1 MQPSTGDV
9 GATSAN
15 HTGQPPA
22 PCTRPRKGQ
31 CIPIAASPNYNRQHT
46 AETGV
51 GASESWDGRR
61 LSTHSSKA
69 EAREGAFRVSNMD
82 SGPGQHHNP
91 PVNPEHTLVTSV
103 TKVTLHTPVSQSV
116 RICTIVW
123 NTDKRGWSRGFRKKA
138 CWPINEAQ
146 GSPRP
151 HQ

>member
-1 MQPSTGDV
+1 MQPPTGDV

-15 HTGQPPA
+15 HAGPKPNLDPDPA
-22 PCTRPRKGQ
+22 PCTRPRKGRR
-31 CIPIAASPNYNRQHT
+31 IPIAASPNYNRQHT

-69 EAREGAFRVSNMD
+69 EATEGAFRVSNMD

-123 NTDKRGWSRGFRKKA
+123 NTDKGDGARASGRK
-138 CWPINEAQ
+138 PSGQ
-146 GSPRP
+146 
-151 HQ
+151 